1 MTFLFIFFNP
11 QGKVFLVRMGKCWCS
26 SHTDREEFALE
37 ESAMMSTEQNSALK
51 PSTLPE
57 ILDLQ
62 QFFFLTE
69 EKKRQER
76 KREGILIWLAGV
88 EESSCLPHVFKS
100 RELILK
106 FQGNKC
112 NITE

>member
-1 MTFLFIFFNP
+1 MTFLFIFLNP
-11 QGKVFLVRMGKCWCS
+11 QGKVSLVRMGKCWS
-26 SHTDREEFALE
+26 SSRTDREEFVL
-37 ESAMMSTEQNSALK
+37 ESAVMSTEQNSALK

-62 QFFFLTE
+62 QFFKKTKGE
-69 EKKRQER
+69 KRQER

-100 RELILK
+100 
-106 FQGNKC
+106 
-112 NITE
+112 

>member
-1 MTFLFIFFNP
+1 MNFFFFLNP
-11 QGKVFLVRMGKCWCS
+11 QGKVSLVRVGKCWCS

-37 ESAMMSTEQNSALK
+37 ESAVMSTEQNSALK
-51 PSTLPE
+51 PSALPE

-62 QFFFLTE
+62 QFFKKTRGE
-69 EKKRQER
+69 KRQER

-112 NITE
+112 SITE

>member
-1 MTFLFIFFNP
+1 
-11 QGKVFLVRMGKCWCS
+11 
-26 SHTDREEFALE
+26 
-37 ESAMMSTEQNSALK
+37 MSTEQNFALK

-62 QFFFLTE
+62 QFV
-69 EKKRQER
+69 KKER
-76 KREGILIWLAGV
+76 KKKGRREREGILIWLVGV

-100 RELILK
+100 LELILK

-112 NITE
+112 NIE